1 MMLQQISRRV
11 SYGYWNLGIFILD
24 ATAVVYTGQAGSG
37 ELAPDPW
44 GSSCHDD

>member
-24 ATAVVYTGQAGSG
+24 TTAVVHIAQAGLGDRARNPSG
-37 ELAPDPW
+37 GFL
-44 GSSCHDD
+44 S